1 MQTKNGM
8 QRLLYV
14 GMHDGVCAVSSADGG
29 QTWRQSK
36 VQPLAHAAA
45 RLSASASAPGRAY
58 LAAYESR
65 LYRTDDAGETWTSLD
80 SYPSDYAHSVLVHP
94 EDHQL
99 VYAGTEPAAIYR
111 SRDGGENWE
120 ECAEFRAVPESINW
134 NFHAPTRDSHVR
146 DLRMAPGNPSQMFA
160 GIEVGGMVRSDDGGD
175 SWQQLQ
181 GTNDDVH
188 CIGMSPNLPRTVY
201 VATARA
207 PYRSDDGGET
217 WKLINQGLERTYALH
232 IAAAPG
238 DARVVLLTVSA
249 NSRRGEPQL
258 QRSTDGGETWN
269 LVASLGSGTEPK
281 DMVVAIDW
289 DLADPNRVYAGTD
302 DGRIFSSEDQ
312 GVTWKPL
319 PVNLGTI
326 AVGAMVVGAA

>member
-1 MQTKNGM
+1 MQANNGT
-8 QRLLYV
+8 RRLYV

-29 QTWRQSK
+29 KTWKQSK

-45 RLSASASAPGRAY
+45 RLSASSSVPGRAF
-58 LAAYESR
+58 LAAYESG

-80 SYPSDYAHSVLVHP
+80 SYPSDYAHSVVVHP

-99 VYAGTEPAAIYR
+99 VYAGSEPAAIFR
-111 SRDGGENWE
+111 SRDGGEHWE
-120 ECAEFRAVPESINW
+120 ECAGFRAVPESSAW
-134 NFHAPTRDSHVR
+134 FFHAETRDSHVR

-175 SWQQLQ
+175 TWQQLQ
-181 GTNDDVH
+181 GTHDDVH
-188 CIGMSPNLPRTVY
+188 CIDLSPSQPRSVY

-217 WKLINQGLERTYALH
+217 WKLINQGLERPYTLH

-238 DARVVLLTVSA
+238 DARVVLVTVSA
-249 NSRRGEPQL
+249 NAGRTEPQL
-258 QRSTDGGETWN
+258 YRSTDGGDNWN
-269 LVASLGSGTEPK
+269 LVPSLGSGAEPK
-281 DMVVAIDW
+281 DMAVAIDW
-289 DLADPNRVYAGTD
+289 DRADPNLVYAGTD

-312 GVTWKPL
+312 GITWQPL

-326 AVGAMVVGAA
+326 AVGAMVVGAV